1 MNKRD
6 AQKRAEQILS
16 FRQEMDVLKSEQI
29 LHLSDTDQALVS
41 KYHDDLLDHLSAT
54 FDTDRTKGQANLSI
68 GMQIASTLGA
78 IAFSFALFLV
88 FETFWD
94 DLGIY
99 VQLGLASLLP
109 FVGLGLT
116 VAIDRIFKTPY
127 YTGLS
132 VIVAIACLVG
142 NILILGHYFNLPDS
156 PNAFLLWGI
165 YGIILSLRYQLAFP
179 LFLSALSIFTFIGGF
194 LTEMLGYNWS
204 HTIYGELY
212 LAPALVA
219 AAACYLYLPAR
230 RYHLTP
236 VLFLTA
242 FLVGA
247 CSLLQLSLAGRY
259 SFITI
264 DKDLIEFIYTLLA
277 LGFGGISIAI
287 ALKQDWSLSKYAA
300 IGFLILILLAKY
312 HDWAWDVL
320 PEYVFFLI
328 LGVFSIAIIVVL
340 RKTRA
345 YLQGASS

>member
-6 AQKRAEQILS
+6 AQRRAEQILS
-16 FRQEMDVLKSEQI
+16 FQQEMEILKSEQV
-29 LHLSDTDQALVS
+29 LRLSETDRSAVS
-41 KYHDDLLDHLSAT
+41 NYHEELLDHLSAT

-88 FETFWD
+88 FENFWD

-99 VQLGLASLLP
+99 IQLGLASLLP
-109 FVGLGLT
+109 FIGLGLT
-116 VAIDRIFKTPY
+116 IAVDRIFKTPY

-156 PNAFLLWGI
+156 PNAFLLWGV
-165 YGIILSLRYQLAFP
+165 YGVILSLRYQLAFP
-179 LFLSALSIFTFIGGF
+179 FFLSVLSIFTFIGGYI
-194 LTEMLGYNWS
+194 TEVLGYNWS

-212 LAPALVA
+212 LAPALII

-242 FLVGA
+242 FLVA
-247 CSLLQLSLAGRY
+247 AVSLLQLSLAGRY
-259 SFITI
+259 SFFTI
-264 DKDLIEFIYTLLA
+264 DRDFVEFFYTLLA

-287 ALKQDWSLSKYAA
+287 SLKEDWSFSKYAA
-300 IGFLILILLAKY
+300 IGFLILVLLTKY
-312 HDWAWDVL
+312 YDWAWDVL

-328 LGVFSIAIIVVL
+328 LGIFSIAIIIVL